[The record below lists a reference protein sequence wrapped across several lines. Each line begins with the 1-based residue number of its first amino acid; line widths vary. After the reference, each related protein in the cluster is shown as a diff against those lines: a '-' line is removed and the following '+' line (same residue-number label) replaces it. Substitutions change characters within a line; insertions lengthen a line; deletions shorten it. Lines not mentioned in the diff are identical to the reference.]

1 MLLFSCV
8 IQLFLLSLQDKRKQ
22 QPKHTTPLI
31 YNIMIIKHFQGGA
44 IDFCFLRQ
52 CNVWRVSPF
61 LQSFSQWPSAFLPAP
76 PPDKETKS
84 RFTTKSETECNYSIM
99 QSDYQAECNR
109 NLALLRA
116 HGYNVEECA
125 MMETEELKEG
135 YENIALPRT
144 RTVDCY
150 QGIWHLYT
158 RRFWSVRID
167 KQERIGEF
175 CHFKAILNIF
185 AHSDDKVIIRKILT
199 AQRAFFVFRQNVFSC
214 LVVWLRNKISINKN
228 I

>member
-1 MLLFSCV
+1 
-8 IQLFLLSLQDKRKQ
+8 
-22 QPKHTTPLI
+22 
-31 YNIMIIKHFQGGA
+31 MIIKRLQGGA
-44 IDFCFLRQ
+44 TELPFPAE
-52 CNVWRVSPF
+52 CNVWRCATGLSSPSSCWRR
-61 LQSFSQWPSAFLPAP
+61 LSPRAP
-76 PPDKETKS
+76 HSESPNWEC
-84 RFTTKSETECNYSIM
+84 TTRWGTVCNYSIM
-99 QSDYQAECNR
+99 QSDCQKTYTR

-125 MMETEELKEG
+125 MMVTEELKEG

-175 CHFKAILNIF
+175 RHFKAILNIF

-199 AQRAFFVFRQNVFSC
+199 AQRTFFFVFRQNVFSC

>member
-1 MLLFSCV
+1 
-8 IQLFLLSLQDKRKQ
+8 
-22 QPKHTTPLI
+22 
-31 YNIMIIKHFQGGA
+31 MIIKHLQGGA
-44 IDFCFLRQ
+44 TDFCFLRQ

-76 PPDKETKS
+76 PPGKETKS
-84 RFTTKSETECNYSIM
+84 RFTTKSETECNFSIM
-99 QSDYQAECNR
+99 QSGYQEECNR

-150 QGIWHLYT
+150 QGIWRLYT

-185 AHSDDKVIIRKILT
+185 AHSDDKVITRKILT
-199 AQRAFFVFRQNVFSC
+199 AQRAFFFVFRQNVFSC
-214 LVVWLRNKISINKN
+214 LAVWLRNKISINKN

>member
-1 MLLFSCV
+1 
-8 IQLFLLSLQDKRKQ
+8 
-22 QPKHTTPLI
+22 
-31 YNIMIIKHFQGGA
+31 MIIKHFTGGGA
-44 IDFCFLRQ
+44 TDFCFLRQ

-61 LQSFSQWPSAFLPAP
+61 LQSFSQWPSALLPAP
-76 PPDKETKS
+76 PPGKETKS
-84 RFTTKSETECNYSIM
+84 RFTTKSETECNFSIM
-99 QSDYQAECNR
+99 QSDYQEECNR

-175 CHFKAILNIF
+175 RHFKAILSIF
-185 AHSDDKVIIRKILT
+185 AHSDDKVISRKILT
-199 AQRAFFVFRQNVFSC
+199 AQRTLFAFRQNVFSC
-214 LVVWLRNKISINKN
+214 LVVWLRNKQLNNETTIPLYCILQ
-228 I
+228 ILIPICDGWRLI

>member
-1 MLLFSCV
+1 
-8 IQLFLLSLQDKRKQ
+8 
-22 QPKHTTPLI
+22 
-31 YNIMIIKHFQGGA
+31 MIIKHLQGGA
-44 IDFCFLRQ
+44 TDFCFLRQ

-61 LQSFSQWPSAFLPAP
+61 LQSFSQWPSALLPVP
-76 PPDKETKS
+76 PPGKETKS
-84 RFTTKSETECNYSIM
+84 RFTTKSETECNFSIM
-99 QSDYQAECNR
+99 QSDYQEECNR

-125 MMETEELKEG
+125 MMVTEELKEG

-175 CHFKAILNIF
+175 RHFKAILNIF

-199 AQRAFFVFRQNVFSC
+199 AQRAFFAFRQNVFSC
-214 LVVWLRNKISINKN
+214 LVVWLRNETSINKN

>member
-1 MLLFSCV
+1 
-8 IQLFLLSLQDKRKQ
+8 
-22 QPKHTTPLI
+22 
-31 YNIMIIKHFQGGA
+31 MIIKHLQGGA
-44 IDFCFLRQ
+44 TDFCFLRQ

-61 LQSFSQWPSAFLPAP
+61 LQSFSQWPSALLPAP
-76 PPDKETKS
+76 PPGKETKS

-99 QSDYQAECNR
+99 QSDYQGECNR

-125 MMETEELKEG
+125 MMVTEELKEG

-175 CHFKAILNIF
+175 RHFKAILNIF

-199 AQRAFFVFRQNVFSC
+199 AQRTFFFVFRQNVFSC
-214 LVVWLRNKISINKN
+214 LVVWLRNKTSINKN